1 MSGAAAGPGAPGVPV
16 DRPARTRG
24 VIALVEDSCT
34 VCMLCVR
41 ECPDWCIEIDSH
53 VETLPA
59 TEPRG
64 RDRSV
69 NVLDRFAVDYAL
81 CMYCGIC
88 VEVCPF
94 DALHWSPV
102 ADYAGATPAD
112 LVHERDR
119 LGAWEA
125 GVPPRP
131 ALDPAAA
138 PRPGAAPRPPSRP

>member
-1 MSGAAAGPGAPGVPV
+1 M
-16 DRPARTRG
+16 
-24 VIALVEDSCT
+24 I
-34 VCMLCVR
+34 CVR

-53 VETLPA
+53 VETTPA

-69 NVLDRFAVDYAL
+69 NVLDRFAIDYAL

-88 VEVCPF
+88 VELCPF

-102 ADYAGATPAD
+102 ADYSGQVPGD

-125 GVPPRP
+125 TVPEPP
-131 ALDPAAA
+131 ALDRAAL
-138 PRPGAAPRPPSRP
+138 PDPDPVRRSPGRG

>member
-1 MSGAAAGPGAPGVPV
+1 MSEVP
-16 DRPARTRG
+16 RPPRTRG
-24 VIALVEDSCT
+24 VIALVESSCT
-34 VCMLCVR
+34 VCMICVR

-53 VETLPA
+53 VETTPA

-69 NVLDRFAVDYAL
+69 NVLDRFAIDYAL

-88 VEVCPF
+88 VELCPF

-102 ADYAGATPAD
+102 ADYSGQVPAD

-125 GVPPRP
+125 TVPDPR
-131 ALDPAAA
+131 ALDRAAL
-138 PRPGAAPRPPSRP
+138 PDPDPVRRSPGRG

>member
-1 MSGAAAGPGAPGVPV
+1 
-16 DRPARTRG
+16 
-24 VIALVEDSCT
+24 
-34 VCMLCVR
+34 MLCVR

-53 VETLPA
+53 VEITAA

-69 NVLDRFAVDYAL
+69 NVLDRFAIDYAL

-102 ADYAGATPAD
+102 SDYSGQAPTD
-112 LVHERDR
+112 LVHERER
-119 LGAWEA
+119 LGSWEA
-125 GVPPRP
+125 SVPEPP
-131 ALDPAAA
+131 ALDPAALADPDPVRRSA
-138 PRPGAAPRPPSRP
+138 PRG